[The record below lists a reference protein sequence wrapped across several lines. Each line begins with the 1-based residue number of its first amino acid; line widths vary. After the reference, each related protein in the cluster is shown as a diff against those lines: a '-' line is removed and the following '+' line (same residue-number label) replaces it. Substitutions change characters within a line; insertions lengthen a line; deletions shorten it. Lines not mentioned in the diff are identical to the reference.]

1 MLDLVDGYV
10 IPFERKPLKSKILFQ
25 LVTIRE
31 QQKLMD
37 KKMKE
42 MLKRG
47 G

>member
-10 IPFERKPLKSKILFQ
+10 IPFERKPLKPKILFQ